1 MAVVSGGSS
10 LAHQAATTSSTSM
23 VAGRGSKVFSLI
35 LASVSTA
42 ARHPTGTLGMS
53 LAVRGTGQTDA
64 LARDDEIGVAD
75 NITIHVVNVHVSVGG
90 SQLTA
95 GNVSQGISSTDSVHV
110 SAHSLVAAAGGG
122 GGTASRATTGSR
134 STRTGAAASG
144 TRRRAGS
151 ATAGTAGTAAA
162 RSAAAS
168 LEQVLHL
175 SDGSLVLL
183 ISIEKSLSDA
193 KDLAPATTT
202 TLLLGLLAHLLV
214 VVLLLVAV
222 SRRG

>member
-1 MAVVSGGSS
+1 
-10 LAHQAATTSSTSM
+10 M

-42 ARHPTGTLGMS
+42 ARHPTGTLGMG

-122 GGTASRATTGSR
+122 GTASRATTGSR
-134 STRTGAAASG
+134 STRAGAAASG

-151 ATAGTAGTAAA
+151 ATAGTAGSAAA
-162 RSAAAS
+162 RSAA
-168 LEQVLHL
+168 
-175 SDGSLVLL
+175 
-183 ISIEKSLSDA
+183 
-193 KDLAPATTT
+193 
-202 TLLLGLLAHLLV
+202 
-214 VVLLLVAV
+214 
-222 SRRG
+222 